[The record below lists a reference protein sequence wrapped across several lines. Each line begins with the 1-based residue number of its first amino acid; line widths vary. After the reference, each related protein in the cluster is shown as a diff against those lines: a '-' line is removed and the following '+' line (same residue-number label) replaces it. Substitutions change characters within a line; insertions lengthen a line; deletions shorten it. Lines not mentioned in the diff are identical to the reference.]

1 MSPLEIALVLA
12 SALLHAGW
20 SASIKQSGDPLLFNV
35 LQLPVLCLVF
45 AVQLPAVS
53 FAEVP
58 SLVWWLLPATAVAHT
73 AYVYWLCRAF
83 EHGDLSL
90 VYPIARSTPA
100 LLPFAAVPLL
110 GEQISLQGALGIG
123 VVVAGVWLIQGVGR
137 WTLRELAQPAARY
150 AFLTLGA
157 TVAYSLIDK
166 AAMASLST
174 STWSAPLPASLFYF
188 LLLSLAYGALFT
200 PLVLWRRGFA
210 ALRGATGSSFR
221 AATLASLVSLGSY
234 TLVLQALAT
243 AKVSYVVAMRQT
255 SVLFAIALA
264 AWWLG
269 ERPSVAR
276 VAGAVAT
283 VAGVALIALS

>member
-1 MSPLEIALVLA
+1 MSPFEIALVLA

-20 SASIKQSGDPLLFNV
+20 SASIKQSGDPLCFNL
-35 LQLPVLCLVF
+35 LQLPVLGLLF
-45 AVQLPAVS
+45 LALLPCVS
-53 FAEVP
+53 LAEVP
-58 SLVWWLLPATAVAHT
+58 SAVWWLLPATAVAHT

-100 LLPFAAVPLL
+100 LLPFAALPLL
-110 GEQISLQGALGIG
+110 GERISVGGAVGIA
-123 VVVAGVWLIQGVGR
+123 VVMAGVWLIQGVGR
-137 WTLRELAQPAARY
+137 WTLRELTQPAARF

-157 TVAYSLIDK
+157 TVAYSLTDK
-166 AAMASLST
+166 AAMTSFSASA
-174 STWSAPLPASLFYF
+174 WSAPLPASLFYF
-188 LLLSLAYGALFT
+188 LLLSLAYGALFA

-210 ALRGATGSSFR
+210 ALRSAAGSSWR

-234 TLVLQALAT
+234 TLVLHALAT

-269 ERPSVAR
+269 ERPSASR

>member
-1 MSPLEIALVLA
+1 MSPFEIALVLA

-20 SASIKQSGDPLLFNV
+20 SASIKQSGDPLCFNL
-35 LQLPVLCLVF
+35 LQLPVLGLLF
-45 AVQLPAVS
+45 LALLPCVPL
-53 FAEVP
+53 AEVP
-58 SLVWWLLPATAVAHT
+58 SAVWWLLPVTAVAHT

-100 LLPFAAVPLL
+100 LLPFAALPLL
-110 GEQISLQGALGIG
+110 GERISVGGAVGIA
-123 VVVAGVWLIQGVGR
+123 VVMAGVWLIQGVGR
-137 WTLRELAQPAARY
+137 WTLRELTQPAARF

-157 TVAYSLIDK
+157 TVAYSLTDK
-166 AAMASLST
+166 AAMASFSA
-174 STWSAPLPASLFYF
+174 SAWSAPLPASLFYF
-188 LLLSLAYGALFT
+188 LLLSLAYGALFA

-210 ALRGATGSSFR
+210 ALRSAAGSSWR

-234 TLVLQALAT
+234 TLVLHALAT

-269 ERPSVAR
+269 ERPSASR